1 MANWRHWLG
10 EKIAGVKM
18 TSLDLF
24 REVYGGR
31 SSKSGAAVTAQSALE
46 VSTVLACCR
55 VIANGVAQVPWPL
68 YQEAKGKRRKATEH
82 PLYARL
88 YRRPNQWQTSF
99 EFRETIMFH
108 VLLGYNAYVFVN
120 RVGMDRK
127 IVELVP
133 IEPHRVEVKQLLDG
147 SLEYKVSDGKGGT
160 QTFGADAIWHIRGP
174 SWNGWAGMDGM
185 KLAREAI
192 GLSIT
197 LEQGQAEFQKNGA
210 QISGVLSMKQKLS
223 PERFAFLSSWLDK
236 HLPGG
241 ERFGKP
247 LIADDEAKWTGTTM
261 SAVDQ
266 QLIETRK
273 HQIEEICRSF
283 GVMPIMV
290 GHADKTATYASAEQM
305 FLAHVVHTL
314 SPWYQRLEQ
323 SADVN
328 LLTEQ
333 ERDDGYYTK
342 FNPNALMRGA
352 ARDRAEFY
360 KAALGDTQRPGWMV
374 RNEVRALEEF
384 DPIEGGDEFPALI
397 TTSSEQTQPGSDA
410 SKAND
415 DVMQAIHTLAAEV
428 RQAPPPVINVDART
442 EMKAADVVVNSP
454 SIEIQ
459 NVMPKRGVMKKTAQF
474 DDQDRLVGMIEEEV
488 EE

>member
-1 MANWRHWLG
+1 MGFLQRLFGG
-10 EKIAGVKM
+10 EKKDGIA

-24 REVYGGR
+24 REIYGGR
-31 SSKSGAAVTAQSALE
+31 ASRSGASVTAQSALE

-68 YQEAKGKRRKATEH
+68 FQEEGGKRRKATDH
-82 PLYARL
+82 DLYQL
-88 YRRPNQWQTSF
+88 IHRRPNRWQTSF

-120 RVGMDRK
+120 RVGIARK
-127 IVELVP
+127 IVELIP
-133 IEPHRVEVKQLLDG
+133 IEPGRVEVRQLADQ
-147 SLEYKVSDGKGGT
+147 SLEYKVSDGKGGH
-160 QTFGADAIWHIRGP
+160 QIFGSDAIWHIRGP
-174 SWNGWAGMDGM
+174 SWNGWLGMDGL

-210 QISGVLSMKQKLS
+210 ATSGVLSMTQKLS
-223 PERFAFLSSWLDK
+223 PERFLFLSSWLDK

-247 LIADDEAKWTGTTM
+247 LIADDGAKWAGTTM
-261 SAVDQ
+261 SAIDQ
-266 QLIETRK
+266 QLVESRK
-273 HQIEEICRSF
+273 HQIEEICRAF

-328 LLTEQ
+328 LLSEE
-333 ERDDGYYTK
+333 ERAAGFYTK

-352 ARDRAEFY
+352 AKDRAEFY
-360 KAALGDTQRPGWMV
+360 AKALGDTQKPGWMV
-374 RNEVRALEEF
+374 RNEVRALEEL
-384 DPIEGGDEFPALI
+384 DPIEGGDTFPELI
-397 TTSSEQTQPGSDA
+397 TTAP
-410 SKAND
+410 
-415 DVMQAIHTLAAEV
+415 AA
-428 RQAPPPVINVDART
+428 P
-442 EMKAADVVVNSP
+442 AADP
-454 SIEIQ
+454 D
-459 NVMPKRGVMKKTAQF
+459 GTG
-474 DDQDRLVGMIEEEV
+474 DDDAE
-488 EE
+488 

>member
-1 MANWRHWLG
+1 MANWRLWLG

-31 SSKSGAAVTAQSALE
+31 SSKSGATVNAAAALE
-46 VSTVLACCR
+46 VSTVLACVR

-68 YQEAKGKRRKATEH
+68 YQDADGKRRKANEH
-82 PLYARL
+82 ALYGRL
-88 YRRPNQWQTSF
+88 YRRPNKWQTSF

-108 VLLGYNAYVFVN
+108 VLLGYNAFVFMN
-120 RVGMDRK
+120 RVGLDRK

-133 IEPHRVEVKQLLDG
+133 IEPHRVEVKQRDDG
-147 SLEYKVSDGKGGT
+147 SLEYVVSDGKGGK
-160 QTFGADAIWHIRGP
+160 QSFGSDAIWHIRGP
-174 SWNGWAGMDGM
+174 SWNGWAGMDGL

-210 QISGVLSMKQKLS
+210 QISGVLSMTQKLS
-223 PERFAFLSSWLDK
+223 PERFTFLAAWLDK
-236 HLPGG
+236 HLPGA

-247 LIADDEAKWTGTTM
+247 LIADDGAKWSGTTM

-266 QLIETRK
+266 QLVESRK
-273 HQIEEICRSF
+273 HQIEEICRAF

-333 ERDDGYYTK
+333 EREQGYYTK

-374 RNEVRALEEF
+374 QNEVRALEEL
-384 DPIEGGDEFPALI
+384 DPVEGGDAFPDLI
-397 TTSSEQTQPGSDA
+397 TTPEPAPPPDN
-410 SKAND
+410 SKANAEIVRAI
-415 DVMQAIHTLAAEV
+415 DVLAAEV
-428 RQAPPPVINVDART
+428 RKSPPPVINVDART
-442 EMKAADVVVNSP
+442 DVKPADVRMTAP
-454 SIEIQ
+454 KIEVQ
-459 NVMPKRGVMKKTAQF
+459 NIMPKRGVTKKTAQF

-488 EE
+488 DDDA

>member
-1 MANWRHWLG
+1 MANWRQKVGAWISG
-10 EKIAGVKM
+10 ERK
-18 TSLDLF
+18 TSSLELF
-24 REVYGGR
+24 REIYGGK
-31 SSKSGAAVTAQSALE
+31 SSRSGATVNAATALE

-68 YQEAKGKRRKATEH
+68 LQETDDGRRRKASDH
-82 PLYARL
+82 DLYPLL
-88 YRRPNQWQTSF
+88 HRRPNRWQTSF

-120 RVGMDRK
+120 RVGIARK
-127 IVELVP
+127 VVEMVP
-133 IEPHRVEVKQLLDG
+133 IEPGRVEVKLLADQ
-147 SLEYKVSDGKGGT
+147 SIEYRVSDGKGGI

-174 SWNGWAGMDGM
+174 SWNGWLGMDGL

-210 QISGVLSMKQKLS
+210 QTSGVLSMKQKLS
-223 PERFAFLSSWLDK
+223 PERFQFLSAWLDK

-241 ERFGKP
+241 ERYGKP
-247 LIADDEAKWTGTTM
+247 LIADDEAKWLATTM
-261 SAVDQ
+261 TAVDQ
-266 QLIETRK
+266 QLVESRK
-273 HQIEEICRSF
+273 HQIEEICRAF

-328 LLTEQ
+328 LLSE
-333 ERDDGYYTK
+333 EDREAGFYTK

-352 ARDRAEFY
+352 AKDRAEFY
-360 KAALGDTQRPGWMV
+360 AKALGDTQKPGWMV
-374 RNEVRALEEF
+374 RNEVRALEEL
-384 DPIEGGDEFPALI
+384 DPIDGGDVFPELI
-397 TTSSEQTQPGSDA
+397 T
-410 SKAND
+410 
-415 DVMQAIHTLAAEV
+415 
-428 RQAPPPVINVDART
+428 
-442 EMKAADVVVNSP
+442 AADP
-454 SIEIQ
+454 AKPTDE
-459 NVMPKRGVMKKTAQF
+459 PPADPDGTG
-474 DDQDRLVGMIEEEV
+474 DDNAK
-488 EE
+488 

>member
-1 MANWRHWLG
+1 MGFWQRLFGG
-10 EKIAGVKM
+10 EQKDGVA

-31 SSKSGAAVTAQSALE
+31 ASRSGATVNAATALE

-55 VIANGVAQVPWPL
+55 VVANGVAQVPWPL
-68 YQEAKGKRRKATEH
+68 FQEEGDKRRKATDH
-82 PLYARL
+82 SLYPLLHRL
-88 YRRPNQWQTSF
+88 PNRWQTSF

-120 RVGMDRK
+120 RVGIARK
-127 IVELVP
+127 IVELIP
-133 IEPHRVEVKQLLDG
+133 IEPGRVEVRQLADQ
-147 SLEYKVSDGKGGT
+147 SLEYKVSDGKGGH
-160 QTFGADAIWHIRGP
+160 QVFGADAIWHIRGP
-174 SWNGWAGMDGM
+174 SWNGWIGMDGL

-210 QISGVLSMKQKLS
+210 ATSGVLSMTQKLS
-223 PERFAFLSSWLDK
+223 PERFVQLSVWLDK

-247 LIADDEAKWTGTTM
+247 LIADDGAKWAGTTM
-261 SAVDQ
+261 SAIDQ
-266 QLIETRK
+266 QLVESRK
-273 HQIEEICRSF
+273 HQIEEICRAF

-328 LLTEQ
+328 LLSEE
-333 ERDDGYYTK
+333 ERKAGYYTK

-352 ARDRAEFY
+352 AKDRAEFY
-360 KAALGDTQRPGWMV
+360 AKALGDTQKPGWMV
-374 RNEVRALEEF
+374 RNEVRALEEL
-384 DPIEGGDEFPALI
+384 DPIEGGDTFPELI
-397 TTSSEQTQPGSDA
+397 TTAPPA
-410 SKAND
+410 
-415 DVMQAIHTLAAEV
+415 
-428 RQAPPPVINVDART
+428 APPPDEAGT
-442 EMKAADVVVNSP
+442 GED
-454 SIEIQ
+454 
-459 NVMPKRGVMKKTAQF
+459 
-474 DDQDRLVGMIEEEV
+474 
-488 EE
+488 